1 MAEITVQC
9 ESRKH
14 EDHASPLPWQ
24 QGVAED
30 EDGAEDGEEFS
41 GSCEDGARQGAKV
54 GDGGEYEVLC
64 VCMCVCVCVCV
75 CVHVC
80 MCVCV

>member
-1 MAEITVQC
+1 M
-9 ESRKH
+9 
-14 EDHASPLPWQ
+14 PWQ

-30 EDGAEDGEEFS
+30 EDGTKDGEEFS

-64 VCMCVCVCVCV
+64 VCVGGGGTK
-75 CVHVC
+75 HISLLGSEPSTSN
-80 MCVCV
+80 